1 MCDRTLLWLP
11 RPQKSLKT
19 VTPKMTT
26 TAQRGG
32 TFLGSFEGRYSL
44 YSRGTKLSLFMF
56 IYMYRVLDACLKGAS
71 S

>member
-1 MCDRTLLWLP
+1 MVTATAKVIENCD
-11 RPQKSLKT
+11 
-19 VTPKMTT
+19 PKNDNDRAAGAKLML
-26 TAQRGG
+26 
-32 TFLGSFEGRYSL
+32 LGSFEGRYSL